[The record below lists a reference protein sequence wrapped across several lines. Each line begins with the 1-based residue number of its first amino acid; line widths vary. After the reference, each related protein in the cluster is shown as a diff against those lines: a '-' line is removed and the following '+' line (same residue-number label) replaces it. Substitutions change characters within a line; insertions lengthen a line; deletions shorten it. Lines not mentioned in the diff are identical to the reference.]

1 MPDPLESFQISVTP
15 IQPRP
20 EFARMLRDRL
30 VRIASEDDRSDLMTT
45 TATAT
50 TTLSPYLSVH
60 DAAAAIDFYVRAFG
74 AVERYRLT
82 GSDGRVGHADLDI
95 AGNTIMLADE
105 FPEAGARGPIAFGG
119 SPVLM
124 HLQVPDADAAVAR
137 AVEAGATIV
146 RPVEDQFYGERGGT
160 VADPFGHVWM
170 VQSHIEDVTPEEMSR
185 RWAEIEQNQPPE

>member
-1 MPDPLESFQISVTP
+1 MPDPLESFQISMTP
-15 IQPRP
+15 IAPRP
-20 EFARMLRDRL
+20 EFARSLRERL
-30 VRIASEDDRSDLMTT
+30 VRAANDDDRSDNMTT
-45 TATAT
+45 TATV

-82 GSDGRVGHADLDI
+82 GTDGRVGHADLDI

-105 FPEAGARGPIAFGG
+105 FPEAGVRGPIALGG

-137 AVEAGATIV
+137 AVEAGARIV

-170 VQSHIEDVTPEEMSR
+170 VQSHIEDVTPGEMSR
-185 RWAEIEQNQPPE
+185 RWAEIEQTPPPE